1 MRKPTLSSCT
11 KQYSHRRRARSMTRR
26 RADSSIS
33 RATDQDLSRAPFG
46 HPKDVFQIDDPRTR
60 FLRDHRSARAMI
72 GILERGVGTHGGRLI
87 DPLSDAL
94 AVSLGWRA

>member
-1 MRKPTLSSCT
+1 VLAANDVIDFMRKPTLSSCT

-46 HPKDVFQIDDPRTR
+46 HPKDVFQIDE
-60 FLRDHRSARAMI
+60 MI
-72 GILERGVGTHGGRLI
+72 QL
-87 DPLSDAL
+87 
-94 AVSLGWRA
+94 